1 MTQPTTGP
9 LQSTSTVSDPL
20 YNLHDSFFLEMP
32 LGLPNNVS
40 GVAQW
45 DDFTT
50 NYGNLVHFDTPY
62 QL

>member
-1 MTQPTTGP
+1 MFN
-9 LQSTSTVSDPL
+9 DPL
-20 YNLHDSFFLEMP
+20 NNLHDSFFIDMP
-32 LGLPNNVS
+32 LGLPNNVN

-50 NYGNLVHFDTPY
+50 NYGNLLQFDTTY